1 MDKIQEQVSRAR
13 RRLAMELFVNRL
25 LRCWL
30 VGFCLALIAITVPKL
45 VAIENL
51 PEPWGI
57 GCLLAALAAGP
68 LVAAAWTFLKSRT
81 PLEAAQEIDH
91 RYDLRERVASSLAL
105 SPEDAESPAGRALV
119 NDALRA
125 VGRIDVDERFR
136 MRVDRRGWWPLVPA
150 AMAFCLILLVDNRR
164 AESSPEPTPDAL
176 TKEQLDNSTKNLRE
190 KLLKQKKKAAEKG
203 LKDAEEL
210 FQKLERQT
218 KQMGEAE
225 EAGRK
230 KALIKLNDLA
240 KQLEKRQ
247 ANLGGQEALR
257 KQLSKVKNV
266 GKGPADKMMK
276 AMKNGQWQ
284 TAMQELK
291 KLQQQI
297 QAGDLSPEAQQKLQK
312 QLEALKEQ
320 LSKAAEAQKQAAED
334 LKKQIEQAKQQGDM
348 SKASELQQKLDQLQ
362 QQQQSNPLDK
372 LAQQMSD
379 CQQCMSQ
386 GDASGASDAMAEM
399 MKSLEQMQA
408 QAAEMEMLDS
418 AMDQLQMARDAM
430 SCSDCQGGGCQACQG
445 NGMGKL
451 SNRMSMG
458 QGMGQGRGGGPRPDE
473 ENDVRFRNSRVRQK
487 PGRGA
492 AVFAGEAD
500 GPNMRGQ
507 VAEAI
512 KEELAAENSTDA
524 DPLVIEQL
532 PKSRRAHAEEFFNSI
547 REGE

>member
-1 MDKIQEQVSRAR
+1 MDQIQQQVSRAR
-13 RRLAMELFVNRL
+13 RRLTLELFVNRL

-45 VAIENL
+45 IAIENL
-51 PEPWGI
+51 PDRWGA

-105 SPEDAESPAGRALV
+105 SSDDAETPAGRALV

-150 AMAFCLILLVDNRR
+150 ALAFCLILLVDNRR
-164 AESSPEPTPDAL
+164 AESSPEPAPDAL
-176 TKEQLDNSTKNLRE
+176 TKEQLENSTKDLRE

-218 KQMGEAE
+218 KQLGEAE

-297 QAGDLSPEAQQKLQK
+297 KEGNLSPEAQQKLQK

-334 LKKQIEQAKQQGDM
+334 LKKQIEQAKQQGDTA
-348 SKASELQQKLDQLQ
+348 KAGELKQKLDQLQ

-372 LAQQMSD
+372 LAQQMSE

-386 GDASGASDAMAEM
+386 GDASGASDAMSEM
-399 MKSLEQMQA
+399 MKSMEQMQA
-408 QAAEMEMLDS
+408 QSAEMEMLDS
-418 AMDQLQMARDAM
+418 AMDQLQMARDSM
-430 SCSDCQGGGCQACQG
+430 CEGQCEGEGM
-445 NGMGKL
+445 GMGKL
-451 SNRMSMG
+451 SNRMGRG
-458 QGMGQGRGGGPRPDE
+458 QGMGQGRGGGSRSDE